1 MFENQLTAMSLTGMT
16 PKEVLDVENVS
27 KEQCIA
33 AIRES
38 LEADDSDLDEDA
50 EKIYQYFS
58 SLSKDFLIYEF
69 VLSLSEDQSYNF
81 DSLAAELE

>member
-16 PKEVLDVENVS
+16 PKGILDVENVT

-33 AIRES
+33 AIRDS
-38 LEADDSDLDEDA
+38 LDADDGNLDEDA

-58 SLSKDFLIYEF
+58 SLSKNFLIYEF
-69 VLSLSEDQSYNF
+69 VLSLSDDQSYDF
-81 DSLAAELE
+81 DGLAAELE